1 MEVFSIGHK
10 VRFKLSKLEGI
21 IGKISI
27 YSNIYFE
34 YDIVYWKDDKSY
46 KINVNPNEIESIDN
60 NQKMKI
66 GFK

>member
-34 YDIVYWKDDKSY
+34 LERRSTLSNKC
-46 KINVNPNEIESIDN
+46 
-60 NQKMKI
+60 
-66 GFK
+66 